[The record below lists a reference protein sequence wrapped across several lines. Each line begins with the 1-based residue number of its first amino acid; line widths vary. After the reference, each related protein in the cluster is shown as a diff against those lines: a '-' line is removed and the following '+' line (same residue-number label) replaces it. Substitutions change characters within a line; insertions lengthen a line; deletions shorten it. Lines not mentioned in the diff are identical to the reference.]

1 MKKKILLVLLI
12 LVVLLGIVGV
22 YAYFATD
29 AFKSNKDIFFSYI
42 INDTQNE
49 KLEEYMKKI
58 ESTPYTNKGETSI
71 KVNGSNASSSIE
83 DETIQMLN
91 NSKITFEGK
100 TDNSKKLAEQTMT
113 INLSQGINIPVKI
126 RRDDE
131 TVGIQSNLLYS
142 KFIALKNDNL
152 KTLLERFGAD
162 AENIPDKIDFEKG
175 QFTEEELKTLKDRY
189 TSILYDNL
197 EEKSFTKQK
206 VGDQT
211 IINLD
216 VSDKKCA
223 EILTKILETLR
234 NDDIIQNKVA
244 EMADGEDFKQNIDD
258 AIDEIKNIETSEDN
272 TLNIK
277 LYIQAKD
284 IKKVEITLKDT
295 EDSKLV
301 GTIEISKEENEN
313 DLEYIV
319 KVNAESEE
327 DGKIA
332 IDLKIQ
338 YKNIK
343 ALDNVEEN
351 YEINIVTSDTEE
363 GDINMS
369 LKYNNTKTFTTD
381 LEIEGINNDNA
392 TILNNATDEELDNLL
407 TSIYENLGLY

>member
-1 MKKKILLVLLI
+1 M
-12 LVVLLGIVGV
+12 
-22 YAYFATD
+22 
-29 AFKSNKDIFFSYI
+29 
-42 INDTQNE
+42 
-49 KLEEYMKKI
+49 
-58 ESTPYTNKGETSI
+58 
-71 KVNGSNASSSIE
+71 
-83 DETIQMLN
+83 
-91 NSKITFEGK
+91 
-100 TDNSKKLAEQTMT
+100 
-113 INLSQGINIPVKI
+113 
-126 RRDDE
+126 
-131 TVGIQSNLLYS
+131 
-142 KFIALKNDNL
+142 
-152 KTLLERFGAD
+152 
-162 AENIPDKIDFEKG
+162 
-175 QFTEEELKTLKDRY
+175 KTLKDRY

>member
-12 LVVLLGIVGV
+12 LVVLLGIVGA

-71 KVNGSNASSSIE
+71 KVNGNNASSSIE